1 MGKIDYIQILSFST
15 VQGLNITHLILLLC
29 PDAQDYAHAGHGVS
43 PLRVPAPAHADPNGT
58 VVFLLLLAHNVSTCA
73 AV

>member
-1 MGKIDYIQILSFST
+1 MEIRLIFFKEIVGVISLKR
-15 VQGLNITHLILLLC
+15 GLYT
-29 PDAQDYAHAGHGVS
+29 
-43 PLRVPAPAHADPNGT
+43 NGT